1 MKIPSLKQAIDIINE
16 GRKLYN
22 NPWIEHSFFTA
33 SAAQNIALQIPDL
46 DPEVAYIL
54 GPLHDIGRIK
64 GPYFMRH
71 ILDGYSFLTE
81 KGFDDS
87 ARICM
92 THSFHIKDINA
103 AFPKWDCSQ
112 DELDFIKSY
121 LLNIEYNEYDR
132 LIQLCDLL
140 ALPTGFSLLEKRMV
154 DIALRYGTN
163 NYTIPIWKEVFKLK
177 NHFKKITKCSIYDLL
192 PGVIENTFDIKQKY
206 SCDK

>member
-1 MKIPSLKQAIDIINE
+1 MKIPSLKQATDFINE

-33 SAAQNIALQIPDL
+33 KAAQNIALNIPYL

-54 GPLHDIGRIK
+54 GLLHDIGRRR

-71 ILDGYSFLTE
+71 ILDGYNFLME

-103 AFPKWDCSQ
+103 VFPKWDCSQ
-112 DELDFIKSY
+112 DELKFIKSY
-121 LLNIEYNEYDR
+121 LSNIEYNEYDK
-132 LIQLCDLL
+132 LIQLCDIL
-140 ALPTGFSLLEKRMV
+140 ALPTGFCLLEKRMI
-154 DIALRYGTN
+154 DISIRYGTN
-163 NYTIPIWKEVFKLK
+163 NYTVPVW
-177 NHFKKITKCSIYDLL
+177 KKIYELKDHFEKVTQCSIYDLL
-192 PGVIENTFDIKQKY
+192 PGVIENTFDISKN
-206 SCDK
+206 